1 MTLHAALIVAMTPA
15 HVDALIPYEPDM
27 FGTEAWSRS
36 AYLGELA
43 DRRHRHYLAAEDAE
57 GRLLG
62 WAGILIVGSTAD
74 ILTVG
79 VVPDAR
85 RRGIARQL
93 ITALLDEATRRGVQE
108 CFLEVRTDNAPAIEL
123 YAREGF
129 VEVGVRRGYYDAGR
143 ADAMVMRRAL

>member
-1 MTLHAALIVAMTPA
+1 MTPHAEVLVTMTPA
-15 HVDALIPYEPDM
+15 HVDALMPYEQGM
-27 FGTEAWSRS
+27 FGTEAWSRN

-43 DRRHRHYLAAEDAE
+43 DRRHRYYLAAEDTD

-62 WAGILIVGSTAD
+62 WAGILIVGATAD

-85 RRGIARQL
+85 RRGIARRL
-93 ITALLDEATRRGVQE
+93 VAALLAEATRRGVHE
-108 CFLEVRTDNAPAIEL
+108 CFLEVRTDNAAAIEL

-129 VEVGVRRGYYDAGR
+129 IEVGVRRGYYDAGR

>member
-1 MTLHAALIVAMTPA
+1 MSMPVAVIVAMTPA
-15 HVDALIPYEPDM
+15 HVDALMHYEPDM
-27 FGTEAWSRS
+27 FGTEAWSRN

-43 DRRHRHYLAAEDAE
+43 DRRHRFYLAAEETD

-62 WAGILIVGSTAD
+62 WAGILLVGTTAD

-93 ITALLDEATRRGVQE
+93 VAALLAEASRRGVLE
-108 CFLEVRTDNAPAIEL
+108 CFLEVRTDNFAAIEL
-123 YAREGF
+123 YTSEGF
-129 VEVGVRRGYYDAGR
+129 TEVGVRRGYYDAGR